1 MLGVNA
7 GASLGVALVVLTGNL
22 AGLSLVAPV
31 GLVAAAS
38 TGAGATLGLVLLVAH
53 RVRNSLALLI
63 FGIMF
68 GYTATAL
75 VTILLQFQPA

>member
-38 TGAGATLGLVLLVAH
+38 TGGRGHPGAGSTGGSSGA
-53 RVRNSLALLI
+53 
-63 FGIMF
+63 
-68 GYTATAL
+68 
-75 VTILLQFQPA
+75 